1 MYPPPDFGRYRR
13 AIRVEK
19 WVDWAKSQKLPAFI
33 NYPDK
38 AARID
43 MLLHKVYWD
52 FDITD
57 LPDVRNQECWKHI
70 TSILRNPGPHPTEMI
85 YIHALNAVDCELARI
100 FNNGRMHETLVEMA
114 RNVGFDAYKCCD
126 PSLST
131 EQRKIEPPRG
141 PRQMNSADEHTI
153 EDRAAITSRRFD
165 LDKLNYAAVSELL
178 LEQQA
183 LKEKR
188 EAAAAARTAPN
199 SAVGRYQGGS
209 AGNGGG
215 WHQHASPA
223 SSGCPRNEP
232 KASKKTTA
240 VDGNVRFRLQS
251 NKPSSLTKESTVSR
265 RMSSSRGSRGPIADL
280 FDQAEPSILN
290 DPRSTLVIDGVIV
303 QQGQAGGGVQQER
316 AIATATARPPS
327 RSATSTPSRGL
338 SSFHN
343 PFTKPPAQPPVNPQP
358 TTEQQARR
366 ESSGTPRGI
375 PLQHRT
381 LARRPSG
388 TQGSEMST
396 PSTPPTQASSS
407 SVRQQSSSAVKT
419 QVQEQKLAAIP
430 PAEHKTDSQTAVI
443 STQES
448 STQAQNLTA
457 EIAKKLEA
465 TINQSL
471 LEAIRGVYRGVPKIM
486 EAKIRG
492 WLDSP
497 ECRSVRFTVLRDVES
512 ETTKI
517 VKGSVMAKM
526 KAMEQIIKGSENPRQ
541 AESVRDTKRNAD
553 EKDAEE
559 GDQTQQAVKRQRGDG
574 GGSA

>member
-1 MYPPPDFGRYRR
+1 M
-13 AIRVEK
+13 RVEK

-188 EAAAAARTAPN
+188 EAVAATRTAPN
-199 SAVGRYQGGS
+199 SA
-209 AGNGGG
+209 
-215 WHQHASPA
+215 
-223 SSGCPRNEP
+223 
-232 KASKKTTA
+232 
-240 VDGNVRFRLQS
+240 
-251 NKPSSLTKESTVSR
+251 PSSLTEESTVSR

-290 DPRSTLVIDGVIV
+290 DPRSTPVIDGVIV

-338 SSFHN
+338 SGFHN
-343 PFTKPPAQPPVNPQP
+343 PFTKSPAQPPVNPQP

-366 ESSGTPRGI
+366 ELSGTPRGI
-375 PLQHRT
+375 PLQHHT

-407 SVRQQSSSAVKT
+407 SVRQQSSPAVKT
-419 QVQEQKLAAIP
+419 QVQEQKLPAIP

-497 ECRSVRFTVLRDVES
+497 ECRPVRFTVLRDVES